1 MAGTIVSDTVQ
12 NGAGNSCTTTQ
23 TIFGSAKAWI
33 NINAAATSSIRGSY
47 NVSSITRVG
56 TGQFNVSFT
65 TAMSNANYV
74 VVAMPS
80 SDFAAARY
88 AYVDGT
94 NTALTTTAF
103 TIQMVVGNGATAT
116 DATYFGAV
124 VFGS

>member
-12 NGAGNSCTTTQ
+12 NGAGDSCTTTQ

-33 NINAAATSSIRGSY
+33 NISAGATSSIRGSY
-47 NVSSITRVG
+47 NVSSCTRTG
-56 TGQFNVSFT
+56 TGQFNISFT
-65 TAMSNANYV
+65 TAMPNVNYV

-88 AYVDGT
+88 AYIDGT
-94 NTALTTTAF
+94 NSGMTTTYF
-103 TIQMVVGNGATAT
+103 TIQMVIGNGASAT